1 MKFFVKNNYLF
12 NETDSFRCAIGLGGT
27 TKEKIEGDQ
36 CTPIGEFKFNKIYYR
51 SDKLGKLD
59 FLIPSAEISFEDGWC
74 DDTDNKFYN
83 QFVKFPFDG
92 SAERLHRE
100 DDLYDIVCVMNYNTE
115 PVIPGKG
122 SAIFLHICKNNF
134 THTEGCVAVKKEVL
148 LKISRQINENTTITI
163 ED

>member
-1 MKFFVKNNYLF
+1 MKFLIKNNYLF

-74 DDTDNKFYN
+74 DDTENKFYN
-83 QFVKFPFDG
+83 
-92 SAERLHRE
+92 RLLSFH
-100 DDLYDIVCVMNYNTE
+100 LM
-115 PVIPGKG
+115 
-122 SAIFLHICKNNF
+122 
-134 THTEGCVAVKKEVL
+134 AVL
-148 LKISRQINENTTITI
+148 RASSRRRFI
-163 ED
+163 